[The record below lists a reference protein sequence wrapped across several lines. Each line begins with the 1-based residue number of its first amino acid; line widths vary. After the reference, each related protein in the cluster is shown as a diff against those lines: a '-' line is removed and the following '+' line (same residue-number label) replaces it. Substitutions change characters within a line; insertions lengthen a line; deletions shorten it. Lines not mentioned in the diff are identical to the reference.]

1 MVCVKPFVSLVVW
14 WEGDERRSCNKRFN
28 SRGLLLCCTK
38 LKTTWWRHHLI
49 LAWPISGKGRLIP
62 SHTWKSNIQAV
73 YPFST
78 HECKNGKSRR
88 FLVFSLFWKK
98 NEKWCLFLVSV
109 FNIISKN
116 EWTQRTRTFKT
127 VYFYN
132 YSSMQML
139 VYVRTVGQ
147 CRQCLAA
154 CRWGWHAKMLSM

>member
-88 FLVFSLFWKK
+88 FLVFSLFWK
-98 NEKWCLFLVSV
+98 NENGAFFSFLFSILYQ
-109 FNIISKN
+109 KMN
-116 EWTQRTRTFKT
+116 ERN
-127 VYFYN
+127 VHGPI
-132 YSSMQML
+132 L
-139 VYVRTVGQ
+139 YVDS
-147 CRQCLAA
+147 LFD
-154 CRWGWHAKMLSM
+154 